1 MEVDKQAAEDYAKKY
16 GQIVARAWS
25 DDDYK
30 ARFLSDPATVMT
42 EAGLP
47 VPEGVEIRAV
57 ETTDEVLYLTLPA
70 KPTDDVISEEELATV
85 AGGGSTV
92 GCGGSMGTASSASCP
107 ASTVSTVGSAGT
119 LGSG

>member
-1 MEVDKQAAEDYAKKY
+1 MEFDNQAAEDYAKKY

-25 DDDYK
+25 DDEFK
-30 ARFLSDPATVMT
+30 QRFLSDPASVMS
-42 EAGLP
+42 ESGLP

-70 KPTDDVISEEELATV
+70 KPAEDMVSDEELATV

-92 GCGGSMGTASSASCP
+92 GCAGSGGTVSSASCP
-107 ASTVSTVGSAGT
+107 VGTVGSIGSAGT
-119 LGSG
+119 AGTG